1 MKQFRVYA
9 DTSVFGGCF
18 DEEFAE
24 ESKRFFADVK
34 AGKFILVISITT
46 LRELEQAPNKVQK
59 VLNELQPQNVE
70 IIEASDEISFLRDE
84 YLEAGILN
92 PKSNADAEHIASASV
107 ADVDFVVS
115 WNFKHI
121 VHFEKIAGYQAVNLL
136 NGYKMIR
143 IYSPKEVVES
153 EEE

>member
-1 MKQFRVYA
+1 MKRFRVYA

-18 DEEFAE
+18 DKEFAI
-24 ESKRFFADVK
+24 ESKLFFADIQD
-34 AGKFILVISITT
+34 GKFILAVSATT
-46 LRELEQAPNKVQK
+46 LRELERAPTKVQK
-59 VLNELQPQNVE
+59 VLNGLPPTNVE
-70 IIEASDEISFLRDE
+70 IIESSDEISFLRDK

-92 PKSNADAEHIASASV
+92 PESDADAEHIASASV

-136 NGYKMIR
+136 NGYKAIR
-143 IYSPKEVVES
+143 IYSPKEVVQS
-153 EEE
+153 EKG